1 MNTLPVLNWISH
13 HDPRSRSYPIR
24 TLVRNIKIKTRVWTP
39 GEILDQK
46 KEGACVRYGWTAKAL
61 CTPVRVDRFK

>member
-24 TLVRNIKIKTRVWTP
+24 TLVRDIKIKTRVWTP

-46 KEGACVRYGWTAKAL
+46 KEGLVSDMDGQQRL
-61 CTPVRVDRFK
+61 SVHR

>member
-24 TLVRNIKIKTRVWTP
+24 TLVHDIKIKTRVWTP

-46 KEGACVRYGWTAKAL
+46 KEGLVSDMAGQQRLSVHR
-61 CTPVRVDRFK
+61 